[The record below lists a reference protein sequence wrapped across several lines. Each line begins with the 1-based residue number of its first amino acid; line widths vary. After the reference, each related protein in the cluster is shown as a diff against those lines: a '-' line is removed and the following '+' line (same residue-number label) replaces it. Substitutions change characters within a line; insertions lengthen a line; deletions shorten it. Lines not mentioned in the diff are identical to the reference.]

1 MWRDCQVPFY
11 PDQRTLVLW
20 YFCRFL
26 ALPSNGSQHQPT
38 QCKSTVLRKQH
49 HQAQSQGAISF
60 KQRKP
65 SLNMDEG
72 LDLIP
77 PVNNPLLGIHNFS
90 VTQQD
95 KPLNNDEVRVIRTK
109 YWFHFNFSL
118 WVLEFSVLDYYSVM
132 CGIQD
137 FLVSLTFCA
146 FWPVRHRVM
155 ESL

>member
-1 MWRDCQVPFY
+1 MGHNINPHNVK
-11 PDQRTLVLW
+11 VLS
-20 YFCRFL
+20 YENNTIKRRV
-26 ALPSNGSQHQPT
+26 
-38 QCKSTVLRKQH
+38 KE
-49 HQAQSQGAISF
+49 AISF